1 MESIGT
7 SKLVHL
13 LRMALWVL
21 VSFHCNLT
29 LNEEGVAGQF
39 RARSRRLLSEDR
51 MNIKS
56 IHELTFSVFLS
67 MAFTAGVVVAA
78 QQSSTKP
85 VSKHRSSSQSSP
97 TPKEDEIAQGR
108 YLVEEVA
115 RCSDCHTPRD
125 SNGVLDRSRWLQGAP
140 VWIMPTQSKEIWAS
154 HAPNLASFPYS
165 DQQAQDI
172 LERGIGPNGIR
183 IQAPMHAYHL
193 HHTDAVA
200 IIAYLR
206 SLSNFK

>member
-1 MESIGT
+1 M
-7 SKLVHL
+7 
-13 LRMALWVL
+13 
-21 VSFHCNLT
+21 
-29 LNEEGVAGQF
+29 
-39 RARSRRLLSEDR
+39 
-51 MNIKS
+51 
-56 IHELTFSVFLS
+56 FLS
-67 MAFTAGVVVAA
+67 LTVTAGVVVAT

-85 VSKHRSSSQSSP
+85 DSKHKLSSQSLA

-140 VWIMPTQSKEIWAS
+140 IWIMPTQSKEIWAT
-154 HAPNLASFPYS
+154 HAPNLANFPYS

-172 LERGIGPNGIR
+172 LERGIGANGIS

-193 HHTDAVA
+193 HHADALA

-206 SLSNFK
+206 SLSNVK